1 MNRRNF
7 LKAVLATTAAA
18 PLAMCGGPAYT
29 ATELPM
35 PHGWT
40 ELFPWQRRFVE
51 LVKSGQNVRLSGA
64 ARSGKSHVMEHI
76 ARSGIL
82 PHMSHTMDAGRVLE
96 IRQHDGPIDVEA
108 CFSMVKYLFTEE
120 GECVSKMFVLL
131 TRPSGS
137 RILSQHSGQQH
148 THLDRS

>member
-18 PLAMCGGPAYT
+18 PLVMCGGPAYT

-35 PHGWT
+35 PQGWT

-64 ARSGKSHVMEHI
+64 ARSGKSHVLEYLLRNDH
-76 ARSGIL
+76 L
-82 PHMSHTMDAGRVLE
+82 PAMTEALDRGDYINIV
-96 IRQHDGPIDVEA
+96 QHPGPVDVDA
-108 CFSMVKYLFTEE
+108 CFSMVKYLFAKE
-120 GECVSKMFVLL
+120 GSHVSEMFVLL
-131 TRPSGS
+131 TRPSDS
-137 RILSQHSGQQH
+137 QRPFQHSVQQ
-148 THLDRS
+148 RSHPVRS